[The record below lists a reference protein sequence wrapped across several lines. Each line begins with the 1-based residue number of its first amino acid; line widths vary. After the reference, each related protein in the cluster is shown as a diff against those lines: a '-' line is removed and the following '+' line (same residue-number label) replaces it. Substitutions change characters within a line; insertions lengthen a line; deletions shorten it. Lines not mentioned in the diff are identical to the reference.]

1 MGRLWHT
8 WGDNECV
15 THGVTVAHMGW
26 VQPLGTVI
34 GVTPLSWE
42 TFSARETPGEVL
54 GSDTEPC
61 ARSCSNGE
69 KGCGVP
75 KAQPTQPSFL
85 LPAPAPYLQT
95 PGKKPLL
102 SPSPQT
108 ATGCPQA
115 PGGHTE
121 RGRGP
126 QFCHAV
132 RAATLRV
139 LPCVSACPALQSS
152 SAAMCRCPELCAPQR
167 ANSPQSPNPKSSGE
181 KSIKKKDREQI
192 KVREGG
198 GGGGQKVREVFV
210 VPLQQGKLFALGR
223 RL

>member
-15 THGVTVAHMGW
+15 THGVTVAQMGW
-26 VQPLGTVI
+26 VQPLRMVI

-121 RGRGP
+121 RGEG
-126 QFCHAV
+126 
-132 RAATLRV
+132 ATI
-139 LPCVSACPALQSS
+139 LPCCACRHASRFALRFCLSS
-152 SAAMCRCPELCAPQR
+152 TSKQQCC
-167 ANSPQSPNPKSSGE
+167 N
-181 KSIKKKDREQI
+181 
-192 KVREGG
+192 
-198 GGGGQKVREVFV
+198 
-210 VPLQQGKLFALGR
+210 VPLPRALCSSESKQPAVPKP
-223 RL
+223 